1 MVGMD
6 LADSEPPK
14 GVCAVGVDRY
24 WWVEPIAYRLSP
36 FAWTTD
42 GRWPMADGR

>member
-14 GVCAVGVDRY
+14 GVCAVGVIGTRTGG
-24 WWVEPIAYRLSP
+24 WSLSPIAYRIRKQNKL
-36 FAWTTD
+36 
-42 GRWPMADGR
+42 MADNR